1 MFFQFFR
8 GDPFLV
14 LLMPLLML
22 AGCGD
27 SGPAKYDVT
36 GSVTLD
42 GQPIE
47 QGEIRFLSADVQGA
61 PETGQIVNGKFACR
75 TTEGQKR
82 VEITATRESP
92 TPAADGLPNYVSY
105 IPAAYNS
112 QSTLTAEVKPDGD
125 NTFTFKLQSQAARP

>member
-1 MFFQFFR
+1 MFLQFFR
-8 GDPFLV
+8 GHSFLV
-14 LLMPLLML
+14 VLALLVL

-27 SGPAKYDVT
+27 SGPAEYDVT

-47 QGEIRFLSADVQGA
+47 KGEILFLPANLQGTSQA
-61 PETGQIVNGKFACR
+61 GQIVNGKYECR
-75 TTEGQKR
+75 VSEGSKR

-125 NTFTFKLQSQAARP
+125 NTFTFTLQSQAARP